1 MRHRVLGRYVLAL
14 AMILASLPSVA
25 QTRPEVGAL
34 AAPPASV
41 LYVGNSF
48 FYYNNSMHGH
58 VNQLLRGAGITTP
71 FRSTSITISGSG
83 LAWHD
88 IGSYF
93 RPGAVASY
101 SFNAAND
108 IVMNPPG
115 ARLFDIAVMM
125 DCSVCPIHAQLGAEF
140 PATARR
146 AADTV
151 RAQGAEPVFF
161 MSWANKNR
169 PEMLQGLAEA
179 YTRAGNDNRAL
190 VIPAGL
196 AFARAMA
203 ERPSLDLY
211 VPDLRHP
218 SLAGTYLAAATT
230 FAALFGRSPEGN
242 RYTAGLQPETAAF
255 LQRIAWQTV
264 REYLGAQ
271 PGPN

>member
-1 MRHRVLGRYVLAL
+1 MWRRLLGGHCLAI
-14 AMILASLPSVA
+14 AMMVGATSSIA
-25 QTRPEVGAL
+25 QTRPEVGAPTS
-34 AAPPASV
+34 PPASV

-58 VNQLLRGAGITTP
+58 VNQLMRGAGISAP

-115 ARLFDIAVMM
+115 ARLFDMAIMM
-125 DCSVCPIHAQLGAEF
+125 DCSVCPIHAQLGGEF

-146 AADTV
+146 AAEIA
-151 RAQGAEPVFF
+151 RSHGAEPVFF

-169 PEMLQGLAEA
+169 PDMLNGLAEA
-179 YTRAGNDNRAL
+179 YTRAGNENRAL
-190 VIPAGL
+190 VIPAGI

-203 ERPSLDLY
+203 ARPELDLY

-230 FAALFGRSPEGN
+230 FAAIFGRSPEGN
-242 RYTAGLQPETAAF
+242 RYDAGLDAETAAF
-255 LQRIAWQTV
+255 LQRTAWQTV
-264 REYLGAQ
+264 QEYLGAQ
-271 PGPN
+271 GTRN

>member
-1 MRHRVLGRYVLAL
+1 MRRLNMARYGFAVATLLA
-14 AMILASLPSVA
+14 AMPAIA
-25 QTRPEVGAL
+25 QTRPEIGAPST
-34 AAPPASV
+34 PPASV

-58 VNQLLRGAGITTP
+58 VTQLLRGTGSTEP
-71 FRSTSITISGSG
+71 FRTTSITISGSG

-88 IGSYF
+88 LGSYF
-93 RPGAVASY
+93 RPGAVGSY
-101 SFNAAND
+101 SFNARND
-108 IVMNPPG
+108 VVMNPPG
-115 ARLFDIAVMM
+115 QRLFEVAIMM
-125 DCSVCPIHAQLGAEF
+125 DCSVCPIHPQLGAEF

-146 AADTV
+146 AAETV
-151 RAQGAEPVFF
+151 RSHGAEPVFF

-169 PEMLQGLAEA
+169 PEMLEGLAEA
-179 YTRAGNDNRAL
+179 YTRAGNANRAL

-203 ERPSLDLY
+203 ERPTLDLY

-218 SLAGTYLAAATT
+218 SLPGTYLAAATT

-242 RYTAGLQPETAAF
+242 RYTAGLDAETAAF

-264 REYLGAQ
+264 RDYLGPQRTA
-271 PGPN
+271 N

>member
-1 MRHRVLGRYVLAL
+1 MRHRDFGRYILAL
-14 AMILASLPSVA
+14 AMALASLPSVA

-34 AAPPASV
+34 NAPPASV

-58 VNQLLRGAGITTP
+58 VNLLLRGAGITSP
-71 FRSTSITISGSG
+71 FRSSSITISGSG

-88 IGSYF
+88 IDSYF

-101 SFNAAND
+101 SFNVAND
-108 IVMNPPG
+108 ISMNPPG
-115 ARLFDIAVMM
+115 ARLFDIAIMI

-146 AADTV
+146 AAETV

-203 ERPSLDLY
+203 ERPELDLY

-218 SLAGTYLAAATT
+218 SLPGTYLAAATT

-242 RYTAGLQPETAAF
+242 RYTAELEPETAAF

-271 PGPN
+271 PGRN